1 MHHLN
6 FTPFYCSL
14 IFFFSLLFKSW
25 AILSQLVHMYQC
37 CFNYVEMHRSCFY
50 ISNVQF
56 WVLHGQKS
64 DLQGQRLSLW
74 WYIVQMGHLSILMW
88 VKVHHNQNTF
98 TVFEFL
104 NFTLFDQK
112 CFKTI
117 FDNETILK
125 GPAGIDSNLWLTD
138 S

>member
-64 DLQGQRLSLW
+64 DLQGQQLSLW